1 MSGGAASKDTTME
14 PPEGPAYH
22 VEISAKASADFGAL
36 DPEALEAIHQ
46 ALDTLEMHPQPP
58 GARRRTAPGRYS
70 LRAGLHRIL
79 YAVDEEA
86 RLVTVERIRRRRAR
100 EPTERQR

>member
-1 MSGGAASKDTTME
+1 ME

-22 VEISAKASADFGAL
+22 VEISAKASEDFGAL

-46 ALDTLEMHPQPP
+46 ALDALETDPRPP
-58 GARRRTAPGRYS
+58 GVRRRTAPGHYS
-70 LRAGLHRIL
+70 LGAGFHRIL

-86 RLVTVERIRRRRAR
+86 RLITIERIRRRPAR
-100 EPTERQR
+100 KPTRG

>member
-1 MSGGAASKDTTME
+1 ME

-22 VEISAKASADFGAL
+22 VEISAKASEDFGAL
-36 DPEALEAIHQ
+36 DPNALEAIHQ
-46 ALDTLEMHPQPP
+46 ALDTLETDPRPP
-58 GARRRTAPGRYS
+58 GARRRTAPGHYS

-86 RLVTVERIRRRRAR
+86 RLITIQRLRRRPPPGNR
-100 EPTERQR
+100 

>member
-1 MSGGAASKDTTME
+1 ME

-46 ALDTLEMHPQPP
+46 ALDTLEKDPRPP
-58 GARRRTAPGRYS
+58 GARRRTAPAHYS
-70 LRAGLHRIL
+70 LGAGFHRVL

-86 RLVTVERIRRRRAR
+86 RLITI
-100 EPTERQR
+100 QRLHSRPPQRNR

>member
-1 MSGGAASKDTTME
+1 MAME

-36 DPEALEAIHQ
+36 DPEALEAIHH
-46 ALDTLEMHPQPP
+46 ALDALETDPRPP
-58 GARRRTAPGRYS
+58 GARRRTAPGHYS
-70 LRAGLHRIL
+70 LGAGFHRIL

-86 RLVTVERIRRRRAR
+86 RLITIERIRPR
-100 EPTERQR
+100 PPQRNR